1 MCCSVSLPVGHWNGM
16 NNQRKIQHSSGCTF
30 SDLTHNLALLEFDAS
45 VKGGG
50 ARKYVGLLEEL

>member
-1 MCCSVSLPVGHWNGM
+1 MCCSVTLPVGHWNGM
-16 NNQRKIQHSSGCTF
+16 SNQRKIQHSSGCTF

-50 ARKYVGLLEEL
+50 QESTWVY